1 MPLVHTK
8 PQIPLG
14 HSLSVRLMGTE
25 TEYGIYVD
33 GVEPGGLDQESAR
46 LVESVPPPF
55 ASPWDYSAE
64 SPRCDLRGFTVRAL
78 ARDARDAAY
87 DATAPVPA
95 GATPADRVL
104 PNGARFYNDHAHPE
118 YSTPEC
124 ASLWD
129 LVAHEKAGEQ
139 IVAACASRRAAD
151 LGRTVTLY
159 KNNTDF
165 HGMSYGAHE
174 NYLVPRAVP
183 HEALLAG
190 LLPFLVSRQAFAG
203 AGKAG
208 VERHRAPKVRYQLSQ
223 RADFFDTDVG
233 VDTLARRPIVNTRD
247 EPHTDASHY
256 RRLHVICGDA
266 NLSEYAIA
274 LKIGTT
280 ALVLETLVSGS
291 APAIRL
297 TKPVEAVRRISWDP
311 TLQYRAETADGR
323 QLTALE
329 IQRAYLEAA
338 SALELPAGSEGGW
351 VLRQWGGTLDALAH
365 DPESLVDRIDW
376 VAKHSMLESYAAG
389 EAGAWDPDA
398 MQSLDLAYH
407 DLDTQAGLFRG
418 LEQQNT
424 VQRLV
429 TLGDVARAVSA
440 PPGDTR
446 AALRGLCVRR
456 FAPQIEAIRWGRV
469 VLSVNGDSWA
479 FDIDDLVDGL
489 PPGLLEALASVG
501 TLEELSTL
509 VARREGA

>member
-1 MPLVHTK
+1 
-8 PQIPLG
+8 
-14 HSLSVRLMGTE
+14 MGTE

-46 LVESVPPPF
+46 LVEAVPPPF
-55 ASPWDYSAE
+55 AARWDYSAE
-64 SPRCDLRGFTVRAL
+64 TPRRDLRGFTVNAL

-87 DATAPVPA
+87 DAAVGEA
-95 GATPADRVL
+95 SRAAPADRVL
-104 PNGARFYNDHAHPE
+104 ANGSRLYNDHAHPE

-151 LGRTVTLY
+151 LGRRVALY

-174 NYLVPRAVP
+174 NYLLPRSVPDEV
-183 HEALLAG
+183 LLGG

-203 AGKAG
+203 AGKVG

-247 EPHTDASHY
+247 EPHTDASQY

-266 NLSEYAIA
+266 NLSEYAMA
-274 LKIGTT
+274 LKVGVT
-280 ALVLETLVSGS
+280 ALVLETLAAGR

-297 TKPVEAVRRISWDP
+297 AKPVEAVRRISWDP
-311 TLQYRAETADGR
+311 AFEYRAETVDGGR
-323 QLTALE
+323 LTALE
-329 IQRAYLEAA
+329 IQRVYLDAA
-338 SALELPAGSEGGW
+338 SALELPSGSEGEW
-351 VLRQWGGTLDALAH
+351 VLRQWAAMLDALAT
-365 DPESLVDRIDW
+365 DPSSLADRIDW
-376 VAKHSMLESYAAG
+376 VAKYSMLESYAAG
-389 EAGAWDPDA
+389 EASGWEPEV

-407 DLDTQAGLFRG
+407 DLDAEAGLFRG
-418 LEQQNT
+418 LEQQDA

-429 TLGDVARAVSA
+429 TLGQVARAVSA

-446 AALRGLCVRR
+446 AALRGLCVQR
-456 FAPQIEAIRWGRV
+456 FASQIEAIRWGRV
-469 VLSVNGDSWA
+469 VLSLNGSLWA
-479 FDIDDLVDGL
+479 FDMEDLVEGV
-489 PPGLLEALASVG
+489 PPGLLEALSGVG
-501 TLEELSTL
+501 TLEELAAL
-509 VARREGA
+509 VARRDGGRDGGDEALAGGGV